1 MLSYV
6 NVTKKYGEITAV
18 DNVTVEFKSGV
29 VNALLGPNGSGK
41 STMIKIAI
49 GLIKPDSGSVSVD
62 GVDPSRDPVSARRI
76 IGYSPEEIVLYESL
90 TPAELFSF
98 VGSIYRIP
106 KDIVKERINQ
116 LIRLFK
122 LEEHMGKLIG
132 ELSHGNRRKVSLVLS
147 LLHEPRVLLLDE
159 PFSGLDPQAGRILKE
174 LMRKHARDGRTVV
187 FSTHILEIAEAVA
200 ENIVIMS
207 NGRVVGSGSPDE
219 LKKRLSASD
228 MESAFLKATGLS
240 EEVREMIRIL
250 WGSE

>member
-1 MLSYV
+1 
-6 NVTKKYGEITAV
+6 
-18 DNVTVEFKSGV
+18 
-29 VNALLGPNGSGK
+29 
-41 STMIKIAI
+41 
-49 GLIKPDSGSVSVD
+49 
-62 GVDPSRDPVSARRI
+62 
-76 IGYSPEEIVLYESL
+76 VLYESL

-187 FSTHILEIAEAVA
+187 FLTHILEIAEAVA

>member
-6 NVTKKYGEITAV
+6 NVTKKYGEITAL

-41 STMIKIAI
+41 STMMKIAI

-219 LKKRLSASD
+219 LKKRLSVSD